1 MSGEARVTVQLD
13 DERLRVTRFD
23 VLAYIE
29 HWVAHRHDLDYLV
42 VPIVDGELQVVAAGG
57 ISPQRTRAGE
67 SYSREAGTE
76 HELVNGPRPYA
87 FIEIEFKTPRST

>member
-23 VLAYIE
+23 MAPGDRIAW
-29 HWVAHRHDLDYLV
+29 HHHDLDYLV
-42 VPIVDGELQVVAAGG
+42 VPIVDGDLQVVAAGG

>member
-23 VLAYIE
+23 MAPGDRIA
-29 HWVAHRHDLDYLV
+29 WHRHDLDYLV
-42 VPIVDGELQVVAAGG
+42 VPIVDGDLQVVAAGG